1 MGAKFGDFTSVGGA
15 RAVSKPVAP
24 AAGLGQAAAMTRT
37 DVPATWDERA
47 TLLAMLQYT
56 REIAAAKC
64 RGLSAANASA
74 TPLPTSPLTSI
85 GGVVNH
91 LRWVEHSWIENRFV
105 GGPDLGPWT
114 TEEPDKEFSDGAE
127 RPLADVLAG
136 YVEQAAR
143 TDAIIA
149 TLDLDDRSQTPL
161 RSGELPTLRWVLLH
175 LIEENSRHNGH
186 LDILRELAD
195 GTVGD

>member
-1 MGAKFGDFTSVGGA
+1 
-15 RAVSKPVAP
+15 
-24 AAGLGQAAAMTRT
+24 MTRT
-37 DVPATWDERA
+37 DSPSAWDERT
-47 TLLAMLQYT
+47 TLLTMLQYT
-56 REIAAAKC
+56 RDTAAEKC
-64 RGLSAANASA
+64 RDLADEHVGAA
-74 TPLPTSPLTSI
+74 PLPGSPLMSL

-114 TEEPDKEFSDGAE
+114 DEEPDREFSLGATT
-127 RPLADVLAG
+127 PLAQTLAE
-136 YVEQAAR
+136 YVEQAGR

-149 TLDLDDRSQTPL
+149 GLDLDDRSATAF
-161 RSGELPTLRWVLLH
+161 RSGEHPTLRWVILH

-195 GTVGD
+195 GKTGD

>member
-1 MGAKFGDFTSVGGA
+1 MAPSLPA
-15 RAVSKPVAP
+15 NPVDSRSACHETRLMTPTDHPP
-24 AAGLGQAAAMTRT
+24 A
-37 DVPATWDERA
+37 WDERT
-47 TLLAMLQYT
+47 TLLTLLDYSRRSAF
-56 REIAAAKC
+56 AVC
-64 RGLSAANASA
+64 DGLAPEHVGA
-74 TPLPTSPLTSI
+74 TPLRTSPLMSI

-114 TEEPDKEFSDGAE
+114 DEEPDKEFSDGAVA
-127 RPLADVLAG
+127 PLSETLAG
-136 YVEQAAR
+136 YEEQIAR

-149 TLDLDDRSQTPL
+149 GLDLDDRSRTPF
-161 RSGELPTLRWVLLH
+161 RSGEAPTLRWVILH
-175 LIEENSRHNGH
+175 LVEENARHNGH

>member
-1 MGAKFGDFTSVGGA
+1 
-15 RAVSKPVAP
+15 
-24 AAGLGQAAAMTRT
+24 MTRT
-37 DVPATWDERA
+37 DRPEAWDERT
-47 TLLAMLQYT
+47 TLLTMLQYT
-56 REIAAAKC
+56 RDTAAEKC
-64 RGLSAANASA
+64 RDLADEHVGAA
-74 TPLPTSPLTSI
+74 PLPGSPLMSL

-114 TEEPDKEFSDGAE
+114 DEEPDREFSLGAAT
-127 RPLADVLAG
+127 PLAQTLAE
-136 YVEQAAR
+136 YAEQAVR

-149 TLDLDDRSQTPL
+149 GLDLDDRSKTPF
-161 RSGELPTLRWVLLH
+161 RSGEPPTLRWVILH

-195 GTVGD
+195 GRTGD

>member
-1 MGAKFGDFTSVGGA
+1 
-15 RAVSKPVAP
+15 
-24 AAGLGQAAAMTRT
+24 MTRT
-37 DVPATWDERA
+37 DTPTAWDERT

-56 REIAAAKC
+56 RDTAAEKC
-64 RGLSAANASA
+64 RELADEHVGAA
-74 TPLPTSPLTSI
+74 PLPGSPLMTL

-114 TEEPDKEFSDGAE
+114 DEEPDREFSLGATN
-127 RPLADVLAG
+127 PLTQTLAE
-136 YVEQAAR
+136 YVEQAER

-149 TLDLDDRSQTPL
+149 GLDLDDRSATPF
-161 RSGELPTLRWVLLH
+161 RSGEHPTLRWVILH
-175 LIEENSRHNGH
+175 LIEETARHNGH

-195 GTVGD
+195 GRTGD